1 MHGLTSGGD
10 SACSS
15 ASWKL
20 TWRELRPHPDVGPQE
35 VLVDKTPGS
44 SLPVVWGHFWCLIQP
59 FPDLLTPGPLDRLP
73 PGSQVAAGAGSVL
86 QTSSPRLFPC
96 LCPTLSERCS

>member
-1 MHGLTSGGD
+1 M
-10 SACSS
+10 
-15 ASWKL
+15 
-20 TWRELRPHPDVGPQE
+20 
-35 VLVDKTPGS
+35 DKTPGS